1 MVLYIVCKCANLIW
15 FNAYH
20 QLRNAMIIRFAL
32 IASIALIF
40 GCQSQHSED
49 QPSMADIAA
58 IRSVLGKQVNAWNE
72 GNIEAF
78 MEGYWKSDSLLF
90 IGSKITYGWDS
101 TLARYKKSY
110 PDKATMGQLQFD
122 IMRIDL
128 VSTDNYL
135 VTGRYT
141 LLRTN
146 DQPTGIFTIW
156 LKRVNGVWVVVY
168 DHTS

>member
-1 MVLYIVCKCANLIW
+1 MTFIVCKCANLIW
-15 FNAYH
+15 FKVYP
-20 QLRNAMIIRFAL
+20 QPSKAMIFRITLLACIVL
-32 IASIALIF
+32 IIS
-40 GCQSQHSED
+40 CQPQRTVD
-49 QPSMADIAA
+49 QSSAKDVAA
-58 IRSVLGKQVNAWNE
+58 IRLVLEKQVNAWNE
-72 GNIEAF
+72 GNIDGF

-101 TLARYKKSY
+101 TLVRYKKSY
-110 PDKATMGQLQFD
+110 PDKAAMGQLKFD
-122 IMRIDL
+122 IMRMDF

-141 LLRTN
+141 LLRAN

-156 LKRVNGVWVVVY
+156 LKRVNGEWVVVY

>member
-1 MVLYIVCKCANLIW
+1 MTFIVCKCANLIW
-15 FNAYH
+15 FNVYPQPA
-20 QLRNAMIIRFAL
+20 NAMIFRSSL
-32 IASIALIF
+32 IACIALIF
-40 GCQSQHSED
+40 SCQSPRSEEK
-49 QPSMADIAA
+49 PSATDIAA

-72 GNIEAF
+72 GNIDAF

-101 TLARYKKSY
+101 TLVRYKKSY
-110 PDKATMGQLQFD
+110 PDKATMGQLRFD
-122 IMRIDL
+122 IMRVDF
-128 VSTDNYL
+128 VSNDNYL

-141 LLRTN
+141 LLRAS

-156 LKRVNGVWVVVY
+156 LKRVNGEWVVVY

>member
-1 MVLYIVCKCANLIW
+1 
-15 FNAYH
+15 
-20 QLRNAMIIRFAL
+20 MIFRSSL
-32 IASIALIF
+32 IACIALIF
-40 GCQSQHSED
+40 SCQSPAKEDKRSED
-49 QPSMADIAA
+49 KPSATDIAA

-72 GNIEAF
+72 GNIDGF

-101 TLARYKKSY
+101 TLVRYKKSY
-110 PDKATMGQLQFD
+110 PDKATMGQLRFD
-122 IMRIDL
+122 IMRIDF

-141 LLRTN
+141 LLRAN

-156 LKRVNGVWVVVY
+156 LKRVNGSWVVAY